1 MEAAFQIIN
10 AAAGSGKTFTLVR
23 QYLKQ
28 LLSLPDPYAFESFLA
43 LTFTNKAVHEM
54 KERLLFY
61 LHQLSLEK
69 PKETAMR
76 DYLID
81 DTGLTAQ
88 QIQKKSV
95 VLLGYILHHY
105 SRFDVITL
113 DGFTHRIIR
122 TFAADLKLPPQ
133 FELVLDSNSF
143 LDELVDDLIQNI
155 GADSQ
160 LTKILLEFSQLKLEE
175 GKSGSIELDLKSF
188 AKVLVREN
196 DLQAFRALMD
206 MPREQV
212 EADLKALKALRKN
225 SKTRILETAE
235 TLEDYFKSFGLETED
250 FYRGEP
256 YKTLLKIKQ
265 GSFNGFGK
273 TIQKQRLGELP
284 FVKEKNSYN
293 KNIAQETFQPHVA
306 EELGLIE
313 KYGLN
318 MRLSSRILQ
327 SIVPMML
334 LQQMEVRFQQKQQ
347 KEQKLV
353 LARLNA
359 LIAKIVAEQPTPYI
373 YERLGV
379 RYRHFF
385 LDEFQD
391 TSALQWYNLTPLI
404 DNSLSSQEE
413 SQAPASVFLVG
424 DPKQAIYRW
433 RGGHVD
439 QYLKLLGQDQFGFS
453 TLETSNLQSNF
464 RSQQTIVDFNNT
476 LFSYL
481 SKHLKEAS
489 FKEIYQQT
497 VRQEVIHKAEGYVQ
511 VDRYEKLKDKS
522 ENDQQILEWTKS
534 VLDLLA
540 EKKTALG
547 DVAILVRNNSQA
559 QQLGEFLT
567 DHAIRVQSAESL
579 ILGKNPIALGLK
591 ALLEWTLDP
600 KNKSA
605 QLQFLEQL
613 WNLNHREKI
622 SYHNFV
628 APLVEGKSLAQGFL
642 ALRSLWGYN
651 FEMSYFE
658 KAALYEAVI
667 YAAEIF
673 FPQLTQ
679 ESGMLVFLQEI
690 HQFTQKNQASKLAF
704 IDYWQE
710 QADRIYIP
718 GEKSND
724 AVQIMTFHKAKGL
737 QFSAV
742 ILPYLDEKINHSK
755 DRVWYPIPDSIS
767 LQLPF
772 SWMSLNSKLSELGEI
787 GAALW
792 EQHERES
799 QFDALNLFYVGCTR
813 AEQALFLYV
822 PSIQG
827 DPHENTAFGI
837 NAFLDQCTADT
848 QQQEQWSWGKLA
860 LQSPKK
866 ESRQELETTAFRISH
881 EWRSKLLVAPL
892 DIGAPSDAQNYG
904 VLVHDLMGKI
914 KDLTDVDAVLEEAQE
929 QFQWDADMYKLLQKQ
944 LSDIVEH
951 PQLAPYFD
959 PVDQGLV
966 YNEKDIL
973 MPDGTQIRPDR
984 LQETPSGWVLM
995 DYKTGDKSRSHLLQM
1010 ETYAEAITSMGISL
1024 KHRILIYCSP
1034 NIEVIWV

>member
-54 KERLLFY
+54 KERLLFH
-61 LHQLSLEK
+61 LHQLSLET
-69 PKETAMR
+69 PKDKTMR
-76 DYLID
+76 NYLME
-81 DTGLTAQ
+81 DTGLTAL
-88 QIQKKSV
+88 QIQKKSF

-133 FELVLDSNSF
+133 FELVLDSSSF

-155 GADSQ
+155 GADPQ
-160 LTKILLEFSQLKLEE
+160 LTKVLLEFSQIKLEE
-175 GKSGSIELDLKSF
+175 GKSGAIELDLKSF

-206 MPREQV
+206 MPIEQL
-212 EADLKALKALRKN
+212 EADLKTLKALRKN
-225 SKTRILETAE
+225 CKTRILEIADS
-235 TLEDYFKSFGLETED
+235 LEVYFKNFGLETTD

-256 YKTLLKIKQ
+256 YKTLLKIKDA
-265 GSFNGFGK
+265 SFNGFGK
-273 TIQKQRLGELP
+273 TIQKQRVGEHP
-284 FVKEKNSYN
+284 FVKEKNSQN
-293 KNIAQETFQPHVA
+293 KSINQETFEQHVTQ
-306 EELGLIE
+306 ELGLIE
-313 KYGLN
+313 KYWLQ
-318 MRLSSRILQ
+318 MRLSSRVLQ
-327 SIVPMML
+327 TIVPMML
-334 LQQMEVRFQQKQQ
+334 LQQMEVGFQQKQQ

-404 DNSLSSQEE
+404 ENSLSSQEE
-413 SQAPASVFLVG
+413 LQAAASVFLVG

-439 QYLKLLGQDQFGFS
+439 QYLKLLEQDHFGFAP
-453 TLETSNLQSNF
+453 LKTSNLQSNF

-481 SKHLKEAS
+481 SKHLKETS
-489 FKEIYQQT
+489 FTKIYQQT
-497 VRQEVIHKAEGYVQ
+497 VRQEVIHKSDGYVQ
-511 VDRYEKLKDKS
+511 IDRYEKLKEKS

-534 VLDLLA
+534 ILLLLS
-540 EKKTALG
+540 EKEMDLG

-567 DHAIRVQSAESL
+567 EQAIRVQSAESL
-579 ILGKNPIALGLK
+579 ILGKNPIALGLM
-591 ALLEWTLDP
+591 ALLEWTLDS

-622 SYHNFV
+622 AFHSFV
-628 APLVEGKSLAQGFL
+628 APLIEGKSLTQGFFNL
-642 ALRSLWGYN
+642 HSLWGYN
-651 FEMSYFE
+651 FEISYFE
-658 KAALYEAVI
+658 QAALYEALI

-704 IDYWQE
+704 IDYWEE
-710 QADRIYIP
+710 QAQRIYIP
-718 GEKSND
+718 GEKSSD

-755 DRVWYPIPDSIS
+755 DRVWYPIPKSIG

-799 QFDALNLFYVGCTR
+799 QFDALNLLYVGCTR
-813 AEQALFLYV
+813 AEQALFLHIPY
-822 PSIQG
+822 IQG
-827 DPHENTAFGI
+827 DPHENTAYGI
-837 NAFLDQCTADT
+837 NDFLDQCTADN
-848 QQQEQWSWGKLA
+848 QQEGQWCWGKLV
-860 LQSPKK
+860 LQSQKK
-866 ESRQELETTAFRISH
+866 ATHDELETTAFRISH
-881 EWRSKLLVAPL
+881 EWRSKLLVSPAG
-892 DIGAPSDAQNYG
+892 IGAPSDAQNYG
-904 VLVHDLMGKI
+904 VLIHDLMGKI
-914 KDLTDVDAVLEEAQE
+914 KDISDLEAVLEEAQQ
-929 QFQWDADMYKLLQKQ
+929 QFQWDAEMYASFQKQ

-959 PVDQGLV
+959 PVDQGSV

-995 DYKTGDKSRSHLLQM
+995 DYKTGDKSKSHLLQM
-1010 ETYAEAITSMGISL
+1010 ETYGQAITSMGIPL
-1024 KHRILIYCSP
+1024 KHSILIYCSP
-1034 NIEVIWV
+1034 NIEVVWL